1 MASIKT
7 PSGFSYNI
15 HGHNGMNG
23 SERIP
28 HVHVLCQ
35 GKRVS
40 LSLLNGEYLAGED
53 DLGRNKSKE
62 VQEWVLR
69 NLSALMEEW
78 NSKDDP
84 NR

>member
-28 HVHVLCQ
+28 HVHVLW
-35 GKRVS
+35 
-40 LSLLNGEYLAGED
+40 LLNGEYLAGED
-53 DLGRNKSKE
+53 DLDRNKSKE